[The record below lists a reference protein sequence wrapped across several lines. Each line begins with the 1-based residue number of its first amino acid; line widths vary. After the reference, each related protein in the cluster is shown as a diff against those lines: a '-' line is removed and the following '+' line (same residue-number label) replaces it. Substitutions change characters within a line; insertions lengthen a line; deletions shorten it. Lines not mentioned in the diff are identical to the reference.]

1 MFFGYSRID
10 EGETHQNKSTRAM
23 LPYIFAK
30 RKFVIE
36 STTKIKELLE
46 IALLTSHRPLSVDDF
61 QKLFIEKIERST
73 IRMLLDEVKSDWED
87 KTMNLIQTSSGYR
100 FEALPSFSE
109 ALMRLNPDRVM
120 KYSRMVMEVLA
131 IIAYRQPVTRGD
143 IEKIRGVSLNPNS
156 LRQLIEREWIEII
169 GQKEVPGRPSLYATT
184 KYFLDDF
191 GLLSITELPD
201 INQFT
206 NENSIDEPLLDNID
220 STQES

>member
-1 MFFGYSRID
+1 M
-10 EGETHQNKSTRAM
+10 
-23 LPYIFAK
+23 
-30 RKFVIE
+30 IE

-46 IALLTSHRPLSVDDF
+46 IALLTSYRPLSVDDF

-73 IRMLLDEVKSDWED
+73 IRMLLDEVKYDWQD

-143 IEKIRGVSLNPNS
+143 IEKIRGVSLNPNA

-206 NENSIDEPLLDNID
+206 NENIIDEPLLDNID